1 MTYAGLA
8 LLFVGLSAAVAV
20 TVAVVR
26 RLPGRWWLA
35 TAVTIGV
42 MLALTVVFDSLM
54 IISDLFRFDESSL
67 LGVHLWHAPL
77 EDLAW
82 PLAAGLLLP
91 ALREL
96 LDPRET
102 SE

>member
-8 LLFVGLSAAVAV
+8 LIFVAFSAAVAV
-20 TVAVVR
+20 GVAVAR
-26 RLPGRWWLA
+26 RLPARWWL
-35 TAVTIGV
+35 TTVITIAG
-42 MLALTVVFDSLM
+42 MLVLTVVFDSLM

-96 LDPRET
+96 LHPRET

>member
-1 MTYAGLA
+1 M
-8 LLFVGLSAAVAV
+8 
-20 TVAVVR
+20 
-26 RLPGRWWLA
+26 
-35 TAVTIGV
+35 
-42 MLALTVVFDSLM
+42 TVVFDSLM

-96 LDPRET
+96 LHPRET